1 MGKFGIEKL
10 IYLFK
15 NMFVFEKNICI
26 CISKSIFFSGEV
38 INLYFDQVVMMLE
51 VEGMLM
57 VVV

>member
-15 NMFVFEKNICI
+15 NMFVFEKNLCI

-38 INLYFDQVVMMLE
+38 INLYFD
-51 VEGMLM
+51 
-57 VVV
+57 